1 MKNFNVLF
9 IVTQVLALLSHDD
22 YFTEDFDE
30 EKNCKKEEKIKKMMK
45 NEKENCAEK
54 RMGKKFVFLEINF

>member
-9 IVTQVLALLSHDD
+9 TVTQVLALLSHDD

-30 EKNCKKEEKIKKMMK
+30 EKNCKKEEKIKEMMK
-45 NEKENCAEK
+45 KEKENCAEK

>member
-1 MKNFNVLF
+1 M
-9 IVTQVLALLSHDD
+9 DD